1 VGFSPP
7 SLRRAGPQE
16 EAQALTATL
25 AAEPSQR
32 ERLARWTCCSL
43 LLHLD
48 RSAPR
53 TCCSLLL
60 HLDRRGRRNSK
71 GYVEYDD
78 PSHPL
83 ATGRGQVK
91 QHRAVLFDAIGGD
104 EAPHGCQ
111 HCGRAVRWSPTDGE
125 QQLVVDHLNHDRAD
139 NRPEN
144 LVPSCRACN
153 SRR

>member
-1 VGFSPP
+1 M
-7 SLRRAGPQE
+7 
-16 EAQALTATL
+16 
-25 AAEPSQR
+25 
-32 ERLARWTCCSL
+32 
-43 LLHLD
+43 
-48 RSAPR
+48 
-53 TCCSLLL
+53 
-60 HLDRRGRRNSK
+60 
-71 GYVEYDD
+71 
-78 PSHPL
+78 
-83 ATGRGQVK
+83 K

-153 SRR
+153 SRRRAGRVEEVPDYIQAWSEKTFGPILALVAQRQAELVDNIDYVEVSGGRGR